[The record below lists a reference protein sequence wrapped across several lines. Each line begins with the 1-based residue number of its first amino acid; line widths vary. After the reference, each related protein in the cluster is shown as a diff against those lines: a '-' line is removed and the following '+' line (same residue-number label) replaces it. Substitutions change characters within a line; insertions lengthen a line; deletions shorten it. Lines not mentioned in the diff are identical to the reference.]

1 MVLDNGV
8 HSSLHTNSHHQLVF
22 VKIFLKIY
30 YFPPY
35 KKRVCYYNYTNTF
48 QIKNTLVSFNWEQV
62 LSNSSF
68 NKKISV
74 LNETI
79 VSVMSNYISN
89 GIKVSDGFYP
99 PLMNA
104 EIENLINAKDKVFL
118 NYLKN
123 NRNHYYTYKYKAF
136 HLYLHNQSVF
146 NEHFLKQCLF
156 IKNRSLIYSAF

>member
-1 MVLDNGV
+1 MSGIINI
-8 HSSLHTNSHHQLVF
+8 Q
-22 VKIFLKIY
+22 I
-30 YFPPY
+30 
-35 KKRVCYYNYTNTF
+35 NTV
-48 QIKNTLVSFNWEQV
+48 QIKNTLVSFNWELV

-104 EIENLINAKDKVFL
+104 EIENLINAKDKVF
-118 NYLKN
+118 
-123 NRNHYYTYKYKAF
+123 
-136 HLYLHNQSVF
+136 
-146 NEHFLKQCLF
+146 
-156 IKNRSLIYSAF
+156 